1 MPAGSCK
8 LDMMLYVP
16 QGAPAP
22 HRPPMHP
29 LNALRNRAVAAAQ
42 TKVLLLLDADFMVSS
57 SLNELQHSTWVQ
69 TAVSQGV
76 LVVLPALEPVRSD
89 AAAQQAVAR
98 ACRGG
103 KAEALAG
110 LGQGSLQPFHV
121 DRFEPGH
128 SATNFARWSTSNETY
143 DVSYSMGFEPY
154 VLVSKRLVP
163 WYDERFTGYLE
174 DKVVHIQTMVH
185 MGFTFAVH
193 PSAFVVHYPHPDS
206 HDQALVK
213 TTGLMQEAGKSV
225 VWIKGMSELQIQGQG
240 DHARA
245 EMAAG
250 TYWPPTRFA
259 PCNVPYKTAA
269 STGFVQGCRH
279 EGAEQVS
286 TLCKIAERI
295 KIRTGS

>member
-1 MPAGSCK
+1 MDHSPVLLQK
-8 LDMMLYVP
+8 VH
-16 QGAPAP
+16 Q
-22 HRPPMHP
+22 
-29 LNALRNRAVAAAQ
+29 
-42 TKVLLLLDADFMVSS
+42 VLLLLDADFMVSS
-57 SLNELQHSTWVQ
+57 SLNELQHSTWLQ

-98 ACRGG
+98 ACQGG

-128 SATNFARWSTSNETY
+128 GATNFARWSTSNVTY

-185 MGFTFAVH
+185 MGFSFAVH

-206 HDQALVK
+206 RDQALVK
-213 TTGLMQEAGKSV
+213 TTGLMQE
-225 VWIKGMSELQIQGQG
+225 IQGQG

-250 TYWPPTRFA
+250 TYWPPTRTIYQNHNFQCLPQSMVSSGSKPRTKNWCSCVFRVSEEMSKRKVSEALQLPQSFPVQHKSDISGLQISKFA
-259 PCNVPYKTAA
+259 
-269 STGFVQGCRH
+269 SSILIH
-279 EGAEQVS
+279 S
-286 TLCKIAERI
+286 
-295 KIRTGS
+295 